1 MSALRQLP
9 GDHPL
14 PRFSLRRL
22 SGMLRHPL
30 VLAVLF
36 AGTAALAF
44 QVARTLTQPAADDRA
59 LSELTPQGALLS
71 IESPDFAGV
80 LKAWNDSPQQKA
92 WLASANYSVFSNSRL
107 FGRLN
112 DAETQYAAASRIPAA
127 TLLPQVAGKQ
137 SLFAWYNISNLE
149 FLYITR
155 MTPAQAAQTDLL
167 KSRGQ
172 WQPRQ
177 SAGLTFYMRTSGNGA
192 DTPKRTVA
200 FASVNGLF
208 VLATREDLMASS
220 LQLIA
225 HRTDKTGVGSLAA
238 EPWFTAASGTL
249 KPAAGQAPI
258 LHMVLDLER
267 IVPMP
272 QFRSYWVQQ
281 NITEFKQYRASVA
294 DLYDEPNAFHEERS
308 ILLAAPEAGQVRDP
322 DLAPLV
328 AMAPPAGVFR
338 AAASSSPDEAVTAI
352 EEKLLG
358 APAPKAASDSAP
370 DPSLSIP
377 QAGSASDLDTRI
389 DTLPPVSAA
398 ASNGPLGAVLK
409 AAGFDSFLTWSSAQ
423 MPASSGSLWVP
434 IHSAVI
440 LHGHAPWVATSVGPA
455 LQASLRGAL
464 TTSTLGID
472 FRPVPAAGNT
482 VYALS
487 GPKPLFFAVHGEYLL
502 LADDQALLSS
512 MLAPPTAASAIPS
525 TLIAGFDHTAQRPPY
540 ARLTSLI
547 DGTRKSEIIGA
558 APDAAPPA
566 FFSGNMR
573 SLSDAFAALA
583 SERIT
588 ERHAD
593 SPSGPILRQTV
604 VYQWQSK

>member
-1 MSALRQLP
+1 MTENAR
-9 GDHPL
+9 D
-14 PRFSLRRL
+14 RRNAGFWL
-22 SGMLRHPL
+22 LWLRHPL
-30 VLAVLF
+30 ALAVFF
-36 AGTAALAF
+36 AGTVALGL
-44 QVARTLTQPAADDRA
+44 QVARTLSQPAADDRPLA
-59 LSELTPQGALLS
+59 ALTPQGALLS
-71 IESPDFAGV
+71 IESPDFAAV

-92 WLASANYSVFSNSRL
+92 WLGSANYSVFSNSRL

-112 DAETQYAAASRIPAA
+112 DAETQFAAASRIPAA
-127 TLLPQVAGKQ
+127 TLLPQVAGRQ

-155 MTPAQAAQTDLL
+155 MTAAQAAQTDLL

-172 WQPRQ
+172 WQQRQ
-177 SAGLTFYMRTSGNGA
+177 SAGLTFYVRTSGNGA

-200 FASVNGLF
+200 FASTNGLF
-208 VLATREDLMASS
+208 LLATREDLMAGS
-220 LQLIA
+220 LELIA
-225 HRTDKTGVGSLAA
+225 HRGAGAGALAS

-249 KPAAGQAPI
+249 KPAAGQTPI

-281 NITEFKQYRASVA
+281 NITQFKQYRASVA
-294 DLYDEPNAFHEERS
+294 DLYNEPNAFHEERS
-308 ILLAAPEAGQVRDP
+308 ILLAAAEAGEARDP

-338 AAASSSPDEAVTAI
+338 AAASTSPDEAVTAI

-358 APAPKAASDSAP
+358 APVAQASSDRAP
-370 DPSLSIP
+370 DPSLGIA
-377 QAGSASDLDTRI
+377 QAGSVADLDTRI
-389 DTLPPVSAA
+389 DTPPPVSAA
-398 ASNGPLGAVLK
+398 ASNGPLGAALK
-409 AAGFDSFLTWSSAQ
+409 AAGLDSFLTWSSAQ
-423 MPASSGSLWVP
+423 MPASKASLWVP

-440 LHGHAPWVATSVGPA
+440 LHGSAPWVAANVGPA

-464 TTSTLGID
+464 TTSTLGIE
-472 FRPVPAAGNT
+472 FRPMGVAGNT
-482 VYALS
+482 VYALT
-487 GPKPLFFAVHGEYLL
+487 GPKPLFFAVHGAYLL

-512 MLAPPTAASAIPS
+512 MLAPPTASSPVAA

-547 DGTRKSEIIGA
+547 DGTNKIPSA
-558 APDAAPPA
+558 DAPTEPAPPS
-566 FFSGNMR
+566 FFSGDIG
-573 SLSDAFAALA
+573 SLSDAFAALQ
-583 SERIT
+583 SERFT

-593 SPSGPILRQTV
+593 SPSGAILRQTV
-604 VYQWQSK
+604 VYQWQAK